1 MGEPGRKKERETV
14 GQVAQAGDGHQHA
27 QNPRQEGRLENQ
39 ISRENA
45 KESKEH
51 QADTVAIVEKLEREQ
66 RQGVAL
72 TWLKGLQIVSA
83 TQNEHSG
90 KVKEIVDAL
99 DGDRHQVKEHG
110 EQSDIPVHR
119 PEQYVQDQQ

>member
-1 MGEPGRKKERETV
+1 MCEPRRKKEYEAV
-14 GQVAQAGDGHQHA
+14 GQITQAADGHQHA
-27 QNPRQEGRLENQ
+27 QNSRQEGRLENQ

-51 QADTVAIVEKLEREQ
+51 QADAIAIVEQLERQKRQ
-66 RQGVAL
+66 RVEL
-72 TWLKGLQIVSA
+72 TGIESLQVVCT

-99 DGDRHQVKEHG
+99 DGDRHQVEEHR
-110 EQSDIPVHR
+110 E
-119 PEQYVQDQQ
+119 